1 MNSNSEIQ
9 GYNVYPILHFH
20 RKFSSGV
27 TPRASRVLTESHLGN
42 LFSHFGLQGCTV
54 LSGAEGERGGVSIG
68 SQISV
73 LTFSISNTVNLL
85 TSSDRGALFAG
96 HAKQNPSL
104 GLNKPLFPLLHP
116 LEPLNLQS
124 IPPFALRLTSRC
136 PNSGGSPSQDG
147 WSLRTDSNL
156 AEVKSMFSGLCLRPW
171 VFRWMVQVE
180 TEGALVEQKAELLEE
195 SRVPRKGLVEQGRSV
210 QGSQSSTGVWIGM
223 LHLPTAPG

>member
-27 TPRASRVLTESHLGN
+27 TPRASRVLTESRLGN

-73 LTFSISNTVNLL
+73 LTFSTSNTVNLL
-85 TSSDRGALFAG
+85 TSSNRGALFAG
-96 HAKQNPSL
+96 HAKKNPSL
-104 GLNKPLFPLLHP
+104 GLNKPLLPLLHP

-124 IPPFALRLTSRC
+124 IPPFAPRLTSGH
-136 PNSGGSPSQDG
+136 PNGGGSPSQNG
-147 WSLRTDSNL
+147 WPLRTNSNL
-156 AEVKSMFSGLCLRPW
+156 TEVKSVFSGLRLHLW
-171 VFRWMVQVE
+171 VFRQMVQAEV
-180 TEGALVEQKAELLEE
+180 EGALAEWKAELLEE
-195 SRVPRKGLVEQGRSV
+195 SGVPREGLVKQGQSV
-210 QGSQSSTGVWIGM
+210 QGS
-223 LHLPTAPG
+223 